1 MIMQKLDLKVCII
14 QNRKQDVT
22 PKQMLERLPI
32 ALAKVKARNN
42 SGNLLND
49 IRQIVYSLHQSKTL
63 LKKYTT
69 T

>member
-1 MIMQKLDLKVCII
+1 MIMQKLDLKLCII
-14 QNRKQDVT
+14 QNREQDLT

-42 SGNLLND
+42 SGNLLNV

-63 LKKYTT
+63 LEELQ
-69 T
+69 

>member
-1 MIMQKLDLKVCII
+1 MQKLDLKLCII
-14 QNRKQDVT
+14 QNREQDLT

-32 ALAKVKARNN
+32 ALAKVKARNS

-63 LKKYTT
+63 LEKYTIT
-69 T
+69 

>member
-1 MIMQKLDLKVCII
+1 MIMQKLDLELCII
-14 QNRKQDVT
+14 QNRKQDLT

-42 SGNLLND
+42 SGNLLNV

-63 LKKYTT
+63 LEELQ
-69 T
+69 